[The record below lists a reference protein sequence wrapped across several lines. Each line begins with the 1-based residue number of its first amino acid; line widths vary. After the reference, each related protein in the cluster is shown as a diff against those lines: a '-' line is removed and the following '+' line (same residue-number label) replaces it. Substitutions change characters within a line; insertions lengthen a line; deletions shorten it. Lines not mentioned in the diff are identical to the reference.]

1 MYSLLRRFLI
11 RRLLGV
17 LFVCGL
23 VLALTIGHPL
33 QPNGIGTSAIAQE
46 QNPAQLVQSGVEA
59 YQKEDY
65 AAAIA
70 LWSQAIPLYP
80 SEAQADRAMV
90 YENLAR
96 AQQQIGETQSA
107 IAAWEAAAADY
118 QASDNATQ
126 YGRMLT
132 EKAQVYISVGQYQR
146 AATLLCGEELAV
158 AGDGMS
164 SVNCPGGS
172 YAVAQT
178 TTDVIGQ
185 ATALGS
191 LAETYRLRG
200 DYETALVVLETG
212 LDLVETHD
220 ELAQYEAPMLNS
232 LGNTHARLAQ
242 VNLRRAEASDLLGNT
257 KVVTRLKVEADEDQQ
272 AALQAFASAATL
284 ANNQSDLI
292 TELRSQLSLLSLYTQ
307 PITES
312 NLQNQIAKLTAQL
325 PQRVEQAAGRV
336 ESQSRIAQL
345 IAQLPTSRET
355 AYAAISLAK
364 SYRTTRQDFDCSNLQ
379 GQERTQQW
387 LETGLQIAEQ
397 IGDERAKSFALG
409 ELGHLA
415 ECQGNLN
422 KAFRLTE
429 QAQLAASNALESAD
443 SLYLWEWQTAR
454 LYKKDNEV
462 DQAITFYQQAISTLE
477 SIRTNIL
484 TADRDLQFDFRDT
497 VEPVYRQYIEL
508 QLDPE
513 TNGLATKQLSA
524 SGTNISEALQ
534 TIDALRLAELQN
546 FFGDDCVLVAAAD
559 ARDRLLA
566 NDTPTTI
573 LTSIVLSD
581 RTALIANF
589 PDGTN
594 KQFWVGGTTE
604 IRSSADEFRAA
615 LVRFTDLVFDR
626 SSAEKLYQQL
636 IVPLEP
642 DLERTNTQTLVF
654 VQDGFL
660 RNIPMSALYDG
671 DQYLIQKYAVA
682 TTPALSLTAT
692 RSSSR
697 DFRALAVG
705 LSQEITTQSGYEF
718 NDLGAV
724 DDELEAVSIQLPGS
738 RTLLNEE
745 FTVERFREALRE
757 NRYSILHLATHGQFS
772 TVPEETFVITGP
784 NDAGF
789 AEEITFNQLEALI
802 REFAPDDEPIELI
815 TLTAC
820 ETATGD
826 DRSTLGLAGVAI
838 QAGARSAIA
847 SLWRLDDRTA
857 ASLVPNFY
865 QNLRDPNLSKAQALQ
880 LAQVAEI
887 EAAPG
892 ANPGRW
898 APLIL
903 VGNWQ

>member
-1 MYSLLRRFLI
+1 MYRPLHRFLV
-11 RRLLGV
+11 RPLLWTLFCLGLLLTFLLG
-17 LFVCGL
+17 
-23 VLALTIGHPL
+23 HPT
-33 QPNGIGTSAIAQE
+33 QHFMGNSAVAQTQMPE
-46 QNPAQLVQSGVEA
+46 PLVQQGVSA
-59 YQKEDY
+59 YQSGDY
-65 AAAIA
+65 QQAIA

-90 YENLAR
+90 YANLAR
-96 AQQQIGETQSA
+96 AQQQIGETQNA
-107 IAAWEAAAADY
+107 IASWEAAAADY

-132 EKAQVYISVGQYQR
+132 EQAQVYISIGQHQR
-146 AATLLCGEELAV
+146 AAALLCGEELAILS
-158 AGDGMS
+158 DGES
-164 SVNCPGGS
+164 AVNCSGGAYS
-172 YAVAQT
+172 VAQA

-191 LAETYRLRG
+191 LAETYRLTG

-212 LDLVETHD
+212 LDLVETSD
-220 ELAQYEAPMLNS
+220 ELAQYEAPMRNS

-242 VNLRRAEASDLLGNT
+242 VKIRRAEASELLGNE
-257 KVVTRLKVEADEDQQ
+257 KVATRLKAEAGENQQ
-272 AALQAFASAATL
+272 AALEAFASAATL
-284 ANNQSDLI
+284 ANNQSDLT
-292 TELRSQLSLLSLYTQ
+292 TELRSQLSLLSLYQQ
-307 PITES
+307 PINSSTGTVE
-312 NLQNQIAKLTAQL
+312 AQT
-325 PQRVEQAAGRV
+325 
-336 ESQSRIAQL
+336 RIAQL
-345 IAQLPTSRET
+345 IAQLPASRET
-355 AYAAISLAK
+355 TYAAISLAK
-364 SYRTTRQDFDCSNLQ
+364 SYRRTGQNFDCSDRNDLQ
-379 GQERTQQW
+379 GLERTQKW
-387 LETGLQIAEQ
+387 LEKGLQIAEQ
-397 IGDERAKSFALG
+397 IGDERSKSFALG

-415 ECQGNLN
+415 ECQDNLD

-429 QAQLAASNALESAD
+429 QAQLSATNALESAD
-443 SLYLWEWQTAR
+443 SLYLWEWQAAR
-454 LYKKDNEV
+454 LYSKQYEKAKAISLSE
-462 DQAITFYQQAISTLE
+462 QAITLYKQATTLYKQAISTLK

-497 VEPVYRQYIEL
+497 VDPIYRQYIEL
-508 QLDPE
+508 QLAPE

-524 SGTNISEALQ
+524 NETNISEALQ

-546 FFGDDCVLVAAAD
+546 FFGDDCVLVESAN
-559 ARDRLLA
+559 ARDQLFA
-566 NDTPTTI
+566 QDTQTTVI
-573 LTSIVLSD
+573 TSVVLPEY
-581 RTALIANF
+581 TALIANF
-589 PDGTN
+589 PDG
-594 KQFWVGGTTE
+594 
-604 IRSSADEFRAA
+604 SSQIVRMSDTQQLEDWAQTFRKV
-615 LVRFTDLVFDR
+615 LVDYPKKVFDL
-626 SSAEKLYQQL
+626 SSGEELYKRL
-636 IVPLEP
+636 IAPLEA
-642 DLERTNTQTLVF
+642 DLERTNTNTLVF

-682 TTPALSLTAT
+682 TTPALSLTAP

-697 DFRALAVG
+697 ELRALAVG

-724 DDELEAVSIQLPGS
+724 DKELAAVSDELPGS

-745 FTVERFREALRE
+745 FTVERFSEALRE
-757 NRYSILHLATHGQFS
+757 NRYSVLHLATHGQFS

-802 REFAPDDEPIELI
+802 REFAPDNEPIELI

-865 QNLRDPNLSKAQALQ
+865 ENLRDPNLSKAQALQ